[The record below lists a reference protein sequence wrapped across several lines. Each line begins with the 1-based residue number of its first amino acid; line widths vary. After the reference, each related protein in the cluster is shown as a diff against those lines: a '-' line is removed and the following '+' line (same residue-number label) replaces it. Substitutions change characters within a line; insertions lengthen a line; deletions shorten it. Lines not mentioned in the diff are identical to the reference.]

1 MQNKFFL
8 LLFSLSENQLRFQTF
23 STNHTLSISYYCVKF
38 RARRQVTEVGF
49 AAQSTKGNSPI
60 SANLYNAVCGQTW
73 QGGTVVGWQ
82 LRAQP
87 FSYRMITVFLHLQ
100 YPYFLPRITD
110 KTTTSCY
117 KLERQ
122 LDTILSIH
130 DTEHAAKNMY
140 GFTFPV
146 PLSSVNLL
154 RRRKETLNAW
164 VNNTVHIVG
173 RCVLLNLQLAWF
185 LV

>member
-1 MQNKFFL
+1 MGEILLFVLASIALYTYQFGTRHTTAPRVVLIHFVSNICKTDFL
-8 LLFSLSENQLRFQTF
+8 LQFFSLFENQLRFRTF

-87 FSYRMITVFLHLQ
+87 VSYRMITVFLRLQ

-110 KTTTSCY
+110 MTTT
-117 KLERQ
+117 
-122 LDTILSIH
+122 
-130 DTEHAAKNMY
+130 
-140 GFTFPV
+140 
-146 PLSSVNLL
+146 
-154 RRRKETLNAW
+154 
-164 VNNTVHIVG
+164 
-173 RCVLLNLQLAWF
+173 
-185 LV
+185 